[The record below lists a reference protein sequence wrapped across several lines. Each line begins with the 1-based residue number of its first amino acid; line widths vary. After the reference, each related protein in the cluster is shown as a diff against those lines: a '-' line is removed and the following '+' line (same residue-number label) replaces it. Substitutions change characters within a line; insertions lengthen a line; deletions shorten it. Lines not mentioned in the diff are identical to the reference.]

1 MLFEAMDTREGVI
14 EWVKTASHHPSASL
28 AELGDP
34 PDGRAGAAEV
44 SGSPPGRVGASTGGK
59 QRLELASSAGRVA
72 YAAAGRPRLA

>member
-44 SGSPPGRVGASTGGK
+44 SGLPPRQSR
-59 QRLELASSAGRVA
+59 RLDRRQATPRAGELRRTRRLRRSR
-72 YAAAGRPRLA
+72 AA